1 MHLRNENVGH
11 VQTDRMARGV
21 FMEYH
26 NHRCGIF
33 RFVLRSHSWAY
44 HSIAWIHLMLSCWMW
59 LPSPAGQGH
68 HGFTELC
75 RNGLPRCHRG
85 ISCCNLSKSQWWQSW
100 MLLNN
105 WRTNRNALLPVSC
118 WLKSTFLSCWSLSS
132 LPVCGG
138 VCEPFCKLCQL
149 MGGQQLHQVL
159 FKVQPNLHL
168 HPSLK
173 SLSPARGFVVQ
184 SVLQTVLLFSLLW
197 RPARAKQN
205 TKIALAPCQ
214 WTHL

>member
-1 MHLRNENVGH
+1 MHLRSENVGG
-11 VQTDRMARGV
+11 VQTDRMAGGV

-26 NHRCGIF
+26 KHWCGVF
-33 RFVLRSHSWAY
+33 RIVFRSHSWAY
-44 HSIAWIHLMLSCWMW
+44 HSIACIHLMLICWTW

-68 HGFTELC
+68 HGFSELC
-75 RNGLPRCHRG
+75 KNGLPGCHRG
-85 ISCCNLSKSQWWQSW
+85 ISCCNLSKPQQWGSW

-105 WRTNRNALLPVSC
+105 WQTNRNALLPVGWNPPSSHAGL
-118 WLKSTFLSCWSLSS
+118 WVPSLFVGLFVSPS
-132 LPVCGG
+132 ANSR
-138 VCEPFCKLCQL
+138 QL
-149 MGGQQLHQVL
+149 MGGQQLNQVL
-159 FKVQPNLHL
+159 FKVQSNLHL

-184 SVLQTVLLFSLLW
+184 SVLQTVLLFNFLW

-205 TKIALAPCQ
+205 RKIALAPCQ